1 MNKLLVSIL
10 TIGVV
15 SVAAFGA
22 SRAFFSDTEASNG
35 NTFQA
40 GTLNLTIKS
49 ECSYNGSNQTCSG
62 AWSYKDLSNDKFFNF
77 TDLKPGDIGE
87 NTISFNVTNDA
98 WMCASLKDAAD
109 DGKLSKYMNVF
120 WWVDADG
127 NNIYNSGEK
136 ILYDGPRTLTSWF
149 TLAGGL
155 TLPLTFA
162 DSYMN
167 WTTWPTTPGN
177 TVGIPMNT
185 PQHLGV
191 GWCFGTLTVPGTG
204 PYGFTCDGTNVLND
218 AQGGTFVGDMSF
230 YIEQQRN
237 NPTYR
242 CLENVD
248 KLITTP

>member
-87 NTISFNVTNDA
+87 NTISFNVTNNA

-109 DGKLSKYMNVF
+109 DGKLSKYLSVF
-120 WWVDADG
+120 WWVDTNG
-127 NNIYNSGEK
+127 NNIYDSGENL
-136 ILYDGPRTLTSWF
+136 LYGGPRTLTEWF
-149 TLAGGL
+149 NLVHGL

-162 DSYMN
+162 DSYLN
-167 WTTWPTTPGN
+167 WTTWNGIYTAPN
-177 TVGIPMNT
+177 TLPIPANQE
-185 PQHLGV
+185 QHLGV
-191 GWCFGTLTVPGTG
+191 GWCFGTISIGTG
-204 PYGFTCDGTNVLND
+204 TNGFSCDGTNVQND

-230 YIEQQRN
+230 YVEQQRN

-242 CLENVD
+242 CPENVG
-248 KLITTP
+248 KTQ